1 MTQDASN
8 EELLSD
14 GELRQFLA
22 ELEEE
27 DDILA
32 EQEEQAKSQ
41 IANIDQL
48 TEEDKKQNSSKE
60 AREMQIRRQA
70 FSQKKLDLTKRI
82 PDEHFKILIGLLT
95 QSHTTLIGN
104 YRDYINKRLEKLL
117 LRLMPACIR
126 QCWKKYPDSMRAC
139 PGFFYEIKDK
149 YRSYIFY
156 ATPKVPLYFDV
167 YSSERSAI
175 QAINPKAIETLD
187 KAVKKYHT
195 YTRNKSM
202 REVHYASFLMRKNVK
217 TYFDLL
223 KLKPIMFEMLFNYL
237 TNEA

>member
-1 MTQDASN
+1 MTQDISN

-14 GELRQFLA
+14 NELRQFLA

-41 IANIDQL
+41 IADVDQL
-48 TEEDKKQNSSKE
+48 TEEDSKSASKE
-60 AREMQIRRQA
+60 AREMQIRREA

-95 QSHTTLIGN
+95 QSHTTLISN

-139 PGFFYEIKDK
+139 PGFFYEFKDK

-156 ATPKVPLYFDV
+156 ATPKVPLYFGM
-167 YSSERSAI
+167 YYSERTIIGAT
-175 QAINPKAIETLD
+175 NPKAIETLD
-187 KAVKKYHT
+187 KAVKKYHN

-237 TNEA
+237 TNET